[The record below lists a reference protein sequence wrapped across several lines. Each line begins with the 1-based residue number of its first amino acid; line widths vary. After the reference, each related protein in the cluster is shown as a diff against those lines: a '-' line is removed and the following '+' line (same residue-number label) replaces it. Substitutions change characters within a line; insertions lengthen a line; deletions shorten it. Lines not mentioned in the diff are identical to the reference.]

1 MATIIQLVNMPMQSQ
16 KEQLMSTNATIC
28 NAPCCVS
35 IIDRQHKHKRA
46 DRKNDTI
53 VIDYSFLNSPSALA
67 LIISPQSFFVCS
79 FSFSFSS
86 IISFKILMHEFM
98 YARIFM
104 YSVSRNI

>member
-1 MATIIQLVNMPMQSQ
+1 MATIIQWVNIPMQRP

-28 NAPCCVS
+28 NSPCCVS
-35 IIDRQHKHKRA
+35 IIDMQHKHKRA
-46 DRKNDTI
+46 DRKNETM
-53 VIDYSFLNSPSALA
+53 VIDYFSLNSPNALS
-67 LIISPQSFFVCS
+67 LIISLQSFFVCS

-86 IISFKILMHEFM
+86 LISFNILMHEFM